1 MKRVLVL
8 SWLLA
13 MPLGAA
19 RAQGTALVYGVVRDT
34 IGQPIRAQ
42 VTDVRRGRGIMADG
56 SGRYRLTV
64 AAGAVVVRVAYVGFR
79 SVVDTLSVAPGDSL
93 ERDYRLEA
101 AVVELQPTIVTAA
114 KHSQLLEQSVT
125 SVALVS
131 DTDLARRAVSGVDEA
146 VNKAPGVLFLSG
158 QINIRGSSGFVEGLG
173 SRVLLLVDGVPANQG
188 DRGGIDWDMVPVAD
202 VNHVEVVKGAGSA
215 LYGSAALGGVV
226 NLITHDI
233 PVGFHGRL
241 RATGGTYANPPF
253 DAWQFRDYT
262 GGLGGGD
269 ATASYGTATLRG
281 SLTLGG
287 RHSDGYRQQDRSDQ
301 WETSGRAEWL
311 PEPGTRVTASG
322 AWTSHQYQV
331 FPTWCVPG
339 TCDTR
344 GQSYQPFMIDTTGS
358 GSYTRSN
365 KGYVAATLDRTSSP
379 TFAWQ
384 ARASLLRTHFTD
396 VNPDDWSVAN
406 RLGAELR
413 GVLHVEGGDDRVFTV
428 GVEGARTGVTS
439 DIFGD
444 SGRLGD
450 HTEIEIAPY
459 GQAEQRIGRL
469 SLTTGTRLDHVTVA
483 GAEPATVVSPRL
495 GAVLTSP
502 FGTWRASVGRG
513 FRAPTVAER
522 YVTTQALGFQ
532 VVPNPDLRP
541 ETAWSF
547 EIGNSGAF
555 ASWGRVDA
563 ALFWTEARDLIEPTF
578 IAVIDTV
585 TKDTIR
591 QIDTIPKIQIQNVSR
606 ARLRGLDAS
615 VAVTP
620 IPALTATLAY
630 LYLDTRDLTLNT
642 VLSFRPKHL
651 VTVSTDY
658 RWRSLSVGADFRY
671 TSRIERIE
679 LDQVFGLD
687 PRVAARVLDLRAG
700 WQQGPVSARLLV
712 TNALNYIYNFVP
724 RTLEPVRT
732 ISLVAT
738 WTY

>member
-1 MKRVLVL
+1 MRLLIFLGLAGTLVDT
-8 SWLLA
+8 A
-13 MPLGAA
+13 G
-19 RAQGTALVYGVVRDT
+19 AQGTAVLYGVVTDT
-34 IGQPIRAQ
+34 LGAPLRA
-42 VTDVRRGRGIMADG
+42 TVRAGDGETAADAQ
-56 SGRYRLTV
+56 GRYRLHLAPGRV
-64 AAGAVVVRVAYVGFR
+64 AVRVNHLGFAALVDTVVVVA
-79 SVVDTLSVAPGDSL
+79 GDSL
-93 ERDYRLEA
+93 ERDYHLQA

-114 KHSQLLEQSVT
+114 KHSQLLDQSVT

-131 DTDLARRAVSGVDEA
+131 DTDLARRAVSTVDEA

-158 QINIRGSSGFVEGLG
+158 QVNIRGSSGFVEGLG

-202 VNHVEVVKGAGSA
+202 VDHAEVVKGAGSA

-241 RATGGTYANPPF
+241 RATGGAYANPPY

-262 GGLGGGD
+262 GGLGGVD
-269 ATASYGTATLRG
+269 ATGSYGTETLRG

-287 RHSDGYRQQDRSDQ
+287 RHSDGYREQDRSNQ
-301 WETSGRAEWL
+301 WETAGRAQWL
-311 PEPGTRVTASG
+311 PAPGTRVTASG
-322 AWTSHQYQV
+322 AWTSHQYQN

-339 TCDTR
+339 ACDTR
-344 GQSYQPFMIDTTGS
+344 GQAFQPFMIDNSGR

-379 TFAWQ
+379 SFAWQ
-384 ARASLLRTHFTD
+384 VRGSWLRTHFTD
-396 VNPDDWSVAN
+396 ANPDDWSVAN

-413 GVLHVEGGDDRVFTV
+413 GVLHAGGGDDRVFTV
-428 GVEGARTGVTS
+428 GVEAGHTGVTS

-444 SGRLGD
+444 SGHVGD
-450 HTEIEIAPY
+450 RTEIEIAPFLE
-459 GQAEQRIGRL
+459 AEQRLGRL
-469 SLTTGTRLDHVTVA
+469 RVTAGARLDHVSVD
-483 GAEPATVVSPRL
+483 GSGRATVPSPRI
-495 GAVLTSP
+495 GAVLPSA
-502 FGTWRASVGRG
+502 FGTWRASAGRG
-513 FRAPTVAER
+513 FRAPTLAER
-522 YVTTQALGFQ
+522 FVTTRAFGFQ
-532 VVPNPDLRP
+532 VVPNPGLRP

-555 ASWGRVDA
+555 ASWGRIDA
-563 ALFWTEARDLIEPTF
+563 ALFWTEARELMEPTF
-578 IAVIDTV
+578 IVVDT
-585 TKDTIR
+585 T
-591 QIDTIPKIQIQNVSR
+591 PEIQIRNVSR

-615 VAVTP
+615 IVVTP
-620 IPALTATLAY
+620 VPALSATIAY
-630 LYLDTRDLTLNT
+630 VYLDTRDLTRDT
-642 VLSFRPKHL
+642 VLSFRPRHVL
-651 VTVSTDY
+651 TLSSDY

-679 LDQVFGLD
+679 LEEIFGQD

-700 WQQGPVSARLLV
+700 WQQGPLSARILV

-732 ISLVAT
+732 ISVVAT

>member
-1 MKRVLVL
+1 MRLLIFLGLAGTLVDT
-8 SWLLA
+8 A
-13 MPLGAA
+13 G
-19 RAQGTALVYGVVRDT
+19 AQGTAVLYGVVTDT
-34 IGQPIRAQ
+34 LGAPLRA
-42 VTDVRRGRGIMADG
+42 TVRAGDGETAADAQ
-56 SGRYRLTV
+56 GRYRLHLAPGRV
-64 AAGAVVVRVAYVGFR
+64 AVRVNHLGFAALVDTVVVVA
-79 SVVDTLSVAPGDSL
+79 GDSL
-93 ERDYRLEA
+93 ERDYHLQA

-114 KHSQLLEQSVT
+114 KHSQLLDQSVT

-131 DTDLARRAVSGVDEA
+131 DTDLARRAVSTVDEA

-158 QINIRGSSGFVEGLG
+158 QVNIRGSSGFVEGLG

-202 VNHVEVVKGAGSA
+202 VDHAEVVKGAGSA

-241 RATGGTYANPPF
+241 RATGGAYANPPY

-262 GGLGGGD
+262 GGLGGVD
-269 ATASYGTATLRG
+269 ATGSYGTETLRG

-287 RHSDGYRQQDRSDQ
+287 RHSDGYREQDRSNQ
-301 WETSGRAEWL
+301 WETAGRAQWL
-311 PEPGTRVTASG
+311 PAPGTRVTASG
-322 AWTSHQYQV
+322 AWTSHQYQN

-339 TCDTR
+339 ACDTR
-344 GQSYQPFMIDTTGS
+344 GQAFQPFMIDNSGR

-379 TFAWQ
+379 SFAWQ
-384 ARASLLRTHFTD
+384 VRGSWLRTHFTD
-396 VNPDDWSVAN
+396 ANPDDWSVAN

-413 GVLHVEGGDDRVFTV
+413 GVLHAGGGDDRVFTV
-428 GVEGARTGVTS
+428 GVEAGHTGVTS

-444 SGRLGD
+444 SGHVGD
-450 HTEIEIAPY
+450 HTEIEIAPFLE
-459 GQAEQRIGRL
+459 AEQRLGRL
-469 SLTTGTRLDHVTVA
+469 RVTAGARLDHVSVD
-483 GAEPATVVSPRL
+483 GSGRATVPSPRI
-495 GAVLTSP
+495 GAVLPSA
-502 FGTWRASVGRG
+502 FGTWRASAGRG
-513 FRAPTVAER
+513 FRAPTLAER
-522 YVTTQALGFQ
+522 FVTTRAFGFQ
-532 VVPNPDLRP
+532 VVPNPGLRP

-563 ALFWTEARDLIEPTF
+563 ALFWTEARELMEPTF
-578 IAVIDTV
+578 IVVDT
-585 TKDTIR
+585 T
-591 QIDTIPKIQIQNVSR
+591 PEIQIRNVSR

-615 VAVTP
+615 IVVTP
-620 IPALTATLAY
+620 VPALSATIAY
-630 LYLDTRDLTLNT
+630 VYLDTRDLTRDT
-642 VLSFRPKHL
+642 VLSFRPRHVL
-651 VTVSTDY
+651 TLSSDY

-679 LDQVFGLD
+679 LEEIFGQD

-700 WQQGPVSARLLV
+700 WQQGPLSARILV

-732 ISLVAT
+732 ISVVAT

>member
-1 MKRVLVL
+1 MKRILVLVCL
-8 SWLLA
+8 VGTLA
-13 MPLGAA
+13 HAA
-19 RAQGTALVYGVVRDT
+19 SAQGSAVLYGVVTDT
-34 IGQPIRAQ
+34 LGLPLRA
-42 VTDVRRGRGIMADG
+42 TVRAGGAETAADG
-56 SGRYRLTV
+56 RGRYRLQMAPGRVAVRVNHIGFATLADTV
-64 AAGAVVVRVAYVGFR
+64 AVA
-79 SVVDTLSVAPGDSL
+79 AGDSL
-93 ERDYRLEA
+93 ERDYRLQA
-101 AVVELQPTIVTAA
+101 AFVELQPTIVTAA
-114 KHSQLLEQSVT
+114 KHSQLLDQSVT

-131 DTDLARRAVSGVDEA
+131 DTDLARRAVSAVDEA

-158 QINIRGSSGFVEGLG
+158 QVNIRGSSGFVEGLG

-202 VNHVEVVKGAGSA
+202 VDHVEVMKGAGSA
-215 LYGSAALGGVV
+215 LYGSAAFGGVV
-226 NLITHDI
+226 NLITHAI

-241 RATGGTYANPPF
+241 RATGGTYANPPN

-262 GGLGGGD
+262 GGLGGLD
-269 ATASYGTATLRG
+269 ATGSYGTETLRG

-287 RHSDGYRQQDRSDQ
+287 RHSDGYREQDRSDQ

-311 PEPGTRVTASG
+311 PQPGTRVTASG

-339 TCDTR
+339 ACDTR
-344 GQSYQPFMIDTTGS
+344 GQAFQPFMIDNSGR

-365 KGYVAATLDRTSSP
+365 KGYVAATYDRTSSP

-384 ARASLLRTHFTD
+384 ARASWLRTHFTD

-413 GVLHVEGGDDRVFTV
+413 GVLHAGGGDDRVFTM
-428 GVEGARTGVTS
+428 GVEAAHTGVTS

-444 SGRLGD
+444 SGRVGD
-450 HTEIEIAPY
+450 HTEIEFAPY

-469 SLTTGTRLDHVTVA
+469 RLTAGTRLDHVTVDDSVQT
-483 GAEPATVVSPRL
+483 TVVSPRI
-495 GAVLTSP
+495 GAVLTSRL
-502 FGTWRASVGRG
+502 GTWRASVGRG

-522 YVTTQALGFQ
+522 YVTTRALGFQ
-532 VVPNPDLRP
+532 VVPNPSLRP

-555 ASWGRVDA
+555 ASWGRLDA
-563 ALFWTEARDLIEPTF
+563 ALFWTEARLLIEPAF
-578 IAVIDTV
+578 IVVDST
-585 TKDTIR
+585 
-591 QIDTIPKIQIQNVSR
+591 PEIQIQNLSR

-615 VAVTP
+615 IAVTP
-620 IPALTATLAY
+620 VPALTATLGY
-630 LYLDTRDLTLNT
+630 LYLDSRDLTRDT

-651 VTVSTDY
+651 LTLSTDY
-658 RWRSLSVGADFRY
+658 RWRSLSVGADFRF

-679 LDQVFGLD
+679 LESVFGQD
-687 PRVAARVLDLRAG
+687 PRIAARVLDLRAG
-700 WQQGPVSARLLV
+700 WQLGPVSARLLV

-732 ISLVAT
+732 ISVVAT

>member
-1 MKRVLVL
+1 MRLLIFLGLAGTLVDT
-8 SWLLA
+8 A
-13 MPLGAA
+13 G
-19 RAQGTALVYGVVRDT
+19 AQGTAVLYGVVTDT
-34 IGQPIRAQ
+34 LGAPLRA
-42 VTDVRRGRGIMADG
+42 TVRAGDGETAADAQ
-56 SGRYRLTV
+56 GRYRLHLAPGRV
-64 AAGAVVVRVAYVGFR
+64 AVRVNHLGFAALVDTVVVVA
-79 SVVDTLSVAPGDSL
+79 GDSL
-93 ERDYRLEA
+93 ERDYHLQA

-114 KHSQLLEQSVT
+114 KHSQLLDQSVT

-131 DTDLARRAVSGVDEA
+131 DTDLARRAVSTVDEA

-158 QINIRGSSGFVEGLG
+158 QVNIRGSSGFVEGLG

-202 VNHVEVVKGAGSA
+202 VDHAEVVKGAGSA

-241 RATGGTYANPPF
+241 RATGGAYANPPY

-262 GGLGGGD
+262 GGLGGVD
-269 ATASYGTATLRG
+269 ATGSYGTETLRG

-287 RHSDGYRQQDRSDQ
+287 RHSDGYREQDRSNQ
-301 WETSGRAEWL
+301 WETAGRAQWL
-311 PEPGTRVTASG
+311 PAPGTRVTASG
-322 AWTSHQYQV
+322 AWTSHQYQN

-339 TCDTR
+339 ACDTR
-344 GQSYQPFMIDTTGS
+344 GQAFQPFMIDNSGR

-379 TFAWQ
+379 SFAWQ
-384 ARASLLRTHFTD
+384 VRGSWLRTHFTD
-396 VNPDDWSVAN
+396 ANPDDWSVAN

-413 GVLHVEGGDDRVFTV
+413 GVLHAGGGDDRVFTV
-428 GVEGARTGVTS
+428 GVEAGHTGVTS

-444 SGRLGD
+444 SGRVGD
-450 HTEIEIAPY
+450 HTEIEIAPFLE
-459 GQAEQRIGRL
+459 AEQRLGRL
-469 SLTTGTRLDHVTVA
+469 RVTAGARLDHVSVD
-483 GAEPATVVSPRL
+483 GSGRATVPSPRI
-495 GAVLTSP
+495 GAVLPSA
-502 FGTWRASVGRG
+502 FGTWRASAGRG
-513 FRAPTVAER
+513 FRAPTLAER
-522 YVTTQALGFQ
+522 FVTTRAFGFQ
-532 VVPNPDLRP
+532 VVPNPGLRP

-563 ALFWTEARDLIEPTF
+563 ALFWTEARELMEPTF
-578 IAVIDTV
+578 IVVDT
-585 TKDTIR
+585 T
-591 QIDTIPKIQIQNVSR
+591 PEIQIRNVSR

-615 VAVTP
+615 IVVTP
-620 IPALTATLAY
+620 VPALSATIAY
-630 LYLDTRDLTLNT
+630 VYLDTRDLTRDT
-642 VLSFRPKHL
+642 VLSFRPRHVL
-651 VTVSTDY
+651 TLSSDY

-679 LDQVFGLD
+679 LEEIFGQD

-700 WQQGPVSARLLV
+700 WQQGPLSARILV

-732 ISLVAT
+732 ISVVAT

>member
-1 MKRVLVL
+1 MKRILVLVCL
-8 SWLLA
+8 VGTLA
-13 MPLGAA
+13 HAA
-19 RAQGTALVYGVVRDT
+19 SAQGSAVLYGVVTDT
-34 IGQPIRAQ
+34 LGLPLRA
-42 VTDVRRGRGIMADG
+42 TVRAGGAETAADG
-56 SGRYRLTV
+56 RGRYRLQMAPGRVAVRVNHIGFATLADTV
-64 AAGAVVVRVAYVGFR
+64 AVA
-79 SVVDTLSVAPGDSL
+79 AGDSL
-93 ERDYRLEA
+93 ERDYRLQA
-101 AVVELQPTIVTAA
+101 AFVELQPTIVTAA
-114 KHSQLLEQSVT
+114 KHSQLLDQSVT

-131 DTDLARRAVSGVDEA
+131 DTDLARRAVSAVDEA

-158 QINIRGSSGFVEGLG
+158 QVNIRGSSGFVEGLG

-202 VNHVEVVKGAGSA
+202 VDHVEVMKGAGSA
-215 LYGSAALGGVV
+215 LYGSAAFGGVV

-241 RATGGTYANPPF
+241 RATGGTYANPPN

-262 GGLGGGD
+262 GGLGGLD
-269 ATASYGTATLRG
+269 ATGSYGTETLRG

-287 RHSDGYRQQDRSDQ
+287 RHSDGYREQDRSDQ

-311 PEPGTRVTASG
+311 PQPGTRVTASG

-339 TCDTR
+339 ACDTR
-344 GQSYQPFMIDTTGS
+344 GQAFQPFMIDNSGR

-365 KGYVAATLDRTSSP
+365 KGYVAATYDRTSSP

-384 ARASLLRTHFTD
+384 ARASWLRTHFTD

-413 GVLHVEGGDDRVFTV
+413 GVLHAGGGDDRVFTM
-428 GVEGARTGVTS
+428 GVEAAHTGVTS

-444 SGRLGD
+444 SGRVGD
-450 HTEIEIAPY
+450 HTEIEFAPY

-469 SLTTGTRLDHVTVA
+469 RLTAGTRLDHVTVDDSVQT
-483 GAEPATVVSPRL
+483 TVVSPRI
-495 GAVLTSP
+495 GAVLTSRL
-502 FGTWRASVGRG
+502 GTWRASVGRG

-522 YVTTQALGFQ
+522 YVTTRALGFQ
-532 VVPNPDLRP
+532 VVPNPSLRP

-555 ASWGRVDA
+555 ASWGRLDA
-563 ALFWTEARDLIEPTF
+563 ALFWTEARLLIEPAF
-578 IAVIDTV
+578 IVVDST
-585 TKDTIR
+585 
-591 QIDTIPKIQIQNVSR
+591 PEIQIQNLSR

-615 VAVTP
+615 IAVTP
-620 IPALTATLAY
+620 VPALTATLGY
-630 LYLDTRDLTLNT
+630 LYLDSRDLTRDT

-651 VTVSTDY
+651 LTLSTDY
-658 RWRSLSVGADFRY
+658 RWRSLSVGADFRF

-679 LDQVFGLD
+679 LESVFGQD
-687 PRVAARVLDLRAG
+687 PRIAARVLDLRAG
-700 WQQGPVSARLLV
+700 WQLGPVSARLLV

-732 ISLVAT
+732 ISVVAT